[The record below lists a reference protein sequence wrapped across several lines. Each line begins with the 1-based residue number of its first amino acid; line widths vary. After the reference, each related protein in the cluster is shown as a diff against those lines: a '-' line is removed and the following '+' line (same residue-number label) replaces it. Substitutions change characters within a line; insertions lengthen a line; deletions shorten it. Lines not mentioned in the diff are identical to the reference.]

1 MDNKLKRN
9 KNIRRAV
16 RIFRIRTKVSGTTDR
31 PRLLFTKTLKYLY
44 AQIINDSE
52 NKTLFSMTTLN
63 NEDINT
69 KSFKNKEVAVLFG
82 QLVGDKLKEKGIEKL
97 VFDRNGYLYHGKVKA
112 FADAV
117 RERGINF

>member
-1 MDNKLKRN
+1 MDNKIKRN

-16 RIFRIRTKVSGTTDR
+16 RVFRIREKISGTTDR

-63 NEDINT
+63 NKDINT
-69 KSFKNKEVAVLFG
+69 KSFKNKDVAVLFG
-82 QLVGDKLKEKGIEKL
+82 KLVGDKLKENGIEKL

-117 RERGINF
+117 REKGINF